1 MLNPF
6 RLARRLLVRHCTFC
20 FYSKNLLTQHLDRLT
35 SPAPRTAIMITR
47 FLTDVRVTF
56 NPFSPRSKP
65 ARLFLSLIPPDARAD
80 GMKIE
85 SKMLPRHSKEP
96 ATLGVKFSMYHRPR
110 LAK

>member
-1 MLNPF
+1 MTTHWP
-6 RLARRLLVRHCTFC
+6 RLSVA
-20 FYSKNLLTQHLDRLT
+20 
-35 SPAPRTAIMITR
+35 AMITR

-65 ARLFLSLIPPDARAD
+65 ARLFLSLIPPDARSD

-96 ATLGVKFSMYHRPR
+96 ATLGVKFKDGKEMNLDLTNMRIPQVVEEVDRHSRS
-110 LAK
+110 LARKEELAGN